1 MNKYKPDLG
10 IDEVNDNHF
19 EMFVND
25 QKGEAYCLVKGNT
38 ADECQYKAK
47 RICEALNRYEK
58 HLKNLT
64 QWWGFLNWSG
74 SYRVEKFESLE
85 IMKDR
90 AEMFYAKS
98 YYGPFEAETEFEA
111 LQKIKKELEKPL

>member
-10 IDEVNDNHF
+10 IDEVDDNHF

-38 ADECQYKAK
+38 ADECEYKAK

-58 HLKNLT
+58 HLENLT
-64 QWWGFLNWSG
+64 QWWGC
-74 SYRVEKFESLE
+74 LE

-90 AEMFYAKS
+90 AEMFHAKS